1 MTEPAAPP
9 VRVLEIAQG
18 VAGPLCGRLF
28 AGFGHD
34 VLKCEPPGGDRQRTA
49 EPAADS
55 TAFSFTA
62 LNEAKR
68 TLSADLADAASRAL
82 VEELIDGADVVI
94 CDLPPARAS
103 EFGWDDDAI
112 AARWPSLVWTWVTG
126 FGRQDADLADLPDD
140 SLLAE
145 SYAGLAY
152 VIGDPDRQP
161 LALGGEQAGYAAGF
175 AAFLAARL
183 ALRRR
188 DQGDGG
194 EIIDVAVTDAA
205 AYLDWKSDVSACEA
219 DQVPVRNAT
228 TSWWRVLPAA
238 QGFAG
243 LIYHD
248 RDWPRL
254 VGLIGDERLADP
266 RFAQARGRIAGMAE
280 WLPAVAEWIAQRPAQ
295 AVYEEAQRAGLPF
308 GYAADMADLAVDPQ
322 YRARGFVRT
331 DDAGP
336 RIGPPWRM
344 TGMPWRDAPP
354 TKAERP
360 ARWRENPGSADRRPS
375 ANAAMR
381 ESRPMAPLAGVTVL
395 DLGTI
400 TAGAAVG
407 RLLADYGATVIK
419 VENPQQPDPFR
430 QWAAAS
436 GVAAGES
443 PLFEANN
450 AGKLGVSLDLKQPQG
465 RQALLRLA
473 ETADVLLENYRV
485 GVTERLGISF
495 GDLAKVNPRLIYLSL
510 ASQGQDG
517 PQAGYSSYGSTL
529 DLISGLGSVTGYPD
543 GPPVWSSYLVNYPDQ
558 LASLAGAA
566 LVVQCVADG
575 AGAIHIDLAQ
585 RELVSWTLADLLAD
599 QLVTGRTA
607 GRTGNRRSHA
617 VPHDA
622 YRCQGTDRWVT
633 VACFDDAQRSA
644 LGRLLGSAPDWAE
657 PDAVDAAVGAW
668 AATRTREQCVAALR
682 SAGVPA
688 VPVLDARD
696 RVANAHFNRRRV
708 FIDGPTGRRTRGF
721 PFVLRNYVPPV
732 PTAAPAVG
740 QHNQRFAP
748 HPDTRAGQ
756 TAR

>member
-1 MTEPAAPP
+1 MTGPATPP
-9 VRVLEIAQG
+9 LRVLEIAQG

-34 VLKCEPPGGDRQRTA
+34 VLKCEPPGGDRQRA
-49 EPAADS
+49 AGPAAPDG

-68 TLSADLADAASRAL
+68 GLVADLADAASRAR
-82 VEELIDGADVVI
+82 VEELAGAADVVI
-94 CDLPPARAS
+94 CDLPPARAQ
-103 EFGWDDDAI
+103 ELGWDDDTI
-112 AARWPSLVWTWVTG
+112 SARWPSLVWTWVSG
-126 FGRQDADLADLPDD
+126 FGRQDAGLADLPDD

-152 VIGDPDRQP
+152 VIGDPARQP
-161 LALGGEQAGYAAGF
+161 LALGGDQAAYAAGF

-188 DQGDGG
+188 DRGAGG
-194 EIIDVAVTDAA
+194 EVIDVAAADVA
-205 AYLDWKSDVSACEA
+205 AYLDWKSDVSACEVG
-219 DQVPVRNAT
+219 DVPVRNAT

-238 QGFAG
+238 EGFAG

-248 RDWPRL
+248 RDWPKL
-254 VGLIGDERLADP
+254 VRLIGDERLADP
-266 RFAQARGRIAGMAE
+266 RFAEARTRIAAMGE
-280 WLPAVAEWIAQRPAQ
+280 WLPAVAAWIAARPAQ
-295 AVYEEAQRAGLPF
+295 AVYEQAQAAGLPF
-308 GYAADMADLAVDPQ
+308 GYAADMADLAADPQ
-322 YRARGFVRT
+322 YRARGFIRAGE
-331 DDAGP
+331 AGP

-344 TGMPWRDAPP
+344 AGVPWRDNPLTEAQS
-354 TKAERP
+354 P
-360 ARWRENPGSADRRPS
+360 ARWLESGAPRTGPTAPDGRASGTPGGTDRR
-375 ANAAMR
+375 
-381 ESRPMAPLAGVTVL
+381 APLDGVTVL

-407 RLLADYGATVIK
+407 RLLADYGATVLK

-430 QWAAAS
+430 RWASAS
-436 GVAAGES
+436 GVVPGES

-450 AGKLGVSLDLKQPQG
+450 AGKLGVSLDLKQAEG
-465 RQALLRLA
+465 REALLRLA
-473 ETADVLLENYRV
+473 ETADVLIENYRV

-495 GDLAKVNPRLIYLSL
+495 GDLTAVNPRLIYLSL

-517 PQAGYSSYGSTL
+517 PQARYSSYGSTL

-575 AGAIHIDLAQ
+575 TGGTHIDLAQ
-585 RELVSWTLADLLAD
+585 RELVSWTLADLLTD

-607 GRTGNRRSHA
+607 GRTGNRRPQA

-622 YRCQGTDRWVT
+622 YRCQGADRWVA
-633 VACFDDAQRSA
+633 VACFDDRQRAA
-644 LGRLLGSAPDWAE
+644 LAEVLGAVPDWADL
-657 PDAVDAAVGAW
+657 DAADAAVGAW
-668 AATRTREQCVAALR
+668 TAARTRAECVAALR
-682 SAGVPA
+682 TAGVPA
-688 VPVLDARD
+688 VPVLDARE
-696 RVANAHFNRRRV
+696 RAAERHFNQRRV

-721 PFVLRNYVPPV
+721 PFVQRNYVPPV
-732 PTAAPAVG
+732 PASAPAVG
-740 QHNQRFAP
+740 QHNQRFVPQP
-748 HPDTRAGQ
+748 HPR
-756 TAR
+756 

>member
-1 MTEPAAPP
+1 MTGPATPP
-9 VRVLEIAQG
+9 LRVLEIAQG

-34 VLKCEPPGGDRQRTA
+34 VLKCEPPGGDRQRAA
-49 EPAADS
+49 EPAAADG

-68 TLSADLADAASRAL
+68 GLVADLADAASRAR
-82 VEELIDGADVVI
+82 VEELADAADVMI
-94 CDLPPARAS
+94 CDLPPARAQ
-103 EFGWDDDAI
+103 ELGWDDDTI
-112 AARWPSLVWTWVTG
+112 SARWPSLVWTWVSG
-126 FGRQDADLADLPDD
+126 FGRQDAGLAGLPDD
-140 SLLAE
+140 SLLTE

-188 DQGDGG
+188 DRGEGG
-194 EIIDVAVTDAA
+194 EVIDVAAADVA
-205 AYLDWKSDVSACEA
+205 AYLDWKSDVSACEVG
-219 DQVPVRNAT
+219 DVPVRNAT

-238 QGFAG
+238 KGFTG

-248 RDWPRL
+248 RDWPKL
-254 VGLIGDERLADP
+254 VRLIGDERLADP
-266 RFAQARGRIAGMAE
+266 RFAEARTRIAGMAE
-280 WLPAVAEWIAQRPAQ
+280 WLPAVAAWIAARPAQ
-295 AVYEEAQRAGLPF
+295 AVYEQAQAAGLPF
-308 GYAADMADLAVDPQ
+308 GYAADMADLAADPQ
-322 YRARGFVRT
+322 YQARGFVRAGE
-331 DDAGP
+331 AGP

-344 TGMPWRDAPP
+344 AGVPWQDNPL
-354 TKAERP
+354 TEAESP
-360 ARWRENPGSADRRPS
+360 AQWREGIAPRTRPT
-375 ANAAMR
+375 ATNGAATGTP
-381 ESRPMAPLAGVTVL
+381 SGTAGTAPLDGVTVL

-430 QWAAAS
+430 RWASAS
-436 GVAAGES
+436 GVVPGES

-450 AGKLGVSLDLKQPQG
+450 AGKLGVSLDLKQAEG
-465 RQALLRLA
+465 REALLRLA
-473 ETADVLLENYRV
+473 ETTDVLIENYRV

-495 GDLAKVNPRLIYLSL
+495 RDLTAVNPRLIYLSL

-517 PQAGYSSYGSTL
+517 PQARYSSYGSTL

-566 LVVQCVADG
+566 LVVQCVADETG
-575 AGAIHIDLAQ
+575 GTHIDLSQ

-607 GRTGNRRSHA
+607 GRTGNRRPQA

-622 YRCQGTDRWVT
+622 YRCQGADRWVA
-633 VACFDDAQRSA
+633 VACFDDRQRAA
-644 LGRLLGSAPDWAE
+644 LAEVLGAVPDWADL
-657 PDAVDAAVGAW
+657 DAADAAVGAW
-668 AATRTREQCVAALR
+668 TAARTRAECVAALR
-682 SAGVPA
+682 TAGVPA
-688 VPVLDARD
+688 VPVLDARE
-696 RVANAHFNRRRV
+696 RAAERHFNQRRV

-732 PTAAPAVG
+732 PASAPAVG
-740 QHNQRFAP
+740 EHNQRFVPQP
-748 HPDTRAGQ
+748 HPR
-756 TAR
+756 

>member
-1 MTEPAAPP
+1 MSRPGTPP
-9 VRVLEIAQG
+9 LRVLEIAQG

-34 VLKCEPPGGDRQRTA
+34 VLKCQPRGGDRQRAAAPTA
-49 EPAADS
+49 VDG

-62 LNEAKR
+62 LNQAKR
-68 TLSADLADAASRAL
+68 TLPVDLADAASRAP

-94 CDLPPARAS
+94 CDLPPARAR
-103 EFGWDDDAI
+103 ELGWDDDAI

-126 FGRQDADLADLPDD
+126 FGRQDAELASLPDD

-161 LALGGEQAGYAAGF
+161 LALGGEQSGYAAGF
-175 AAFLAARL
+175 AAFLASRL

-188 DQGDGG
+188 DLGGGG
-194 EIIDVAVTDAA
+194 EIVDVAAADVA
-205 AYLDWKSDVSACEA
+205 AYLDWKSDVSACEVG
-219 DQVPVRNAT
+219 DVPVRNAT

-248 RDWPRL
+248 RDWPKL
-254 VGLIGDERLADP
+254 VTLIGDERLADP
-266 RFAQARGRIAGMAE
+266 RFAQARGRIAGMGE
-280 WLPAVAEWIAQRPAQ
+280 WLPAVAAWIARRPAQ
-295 AVYEEAQRAGLPF
+295 DVYEQAQRAGLPF

-322 YRARGFVRT
+322 FRARGFVRPG
-331 DDAGP
+331 DGGP

-344 TGMPWRDAPP
+344 AGVPWREDPQSE
-354 TKAERP
+354 AEHP
-360 ARWRENPGSADRRPS
+360 ARWRENTGLRARPS
-375 ANAAMR
+375 AANAAAGGA
-381 ESRPMAPLAGVTVL
+381 RPSAPLGGVTVL

-430 QWAAAS
+430 RWASAS
-436 GVAAGES
+436 GVATGES

-450 AGKLGVSLDLKQPQG
+450 AGKLGVSLDLKQPEG

-495 GDLAKVNPRLIYLSL
+495 SDLTEVNPRLIYLSL

-517 PQAGYSSYGSTL
+517 PQARYSSYGSTL
-529 DLISGLGSVTGYPD
+529 DLISGLGSVTGYSD

-566 LVVQCVADG
+566 LVVQCLADG
-575 AGAIHIDLAQ
+575 AGTIHIDLSQ

-599 QLVTGRTA
+599 QLITGRTA
-607 GRTGNRRSHA
+607 GRTGNRRPHA

-622 YRCQGTDRWVT
+622 YRCQGPDRWVA
-633 VACFDDAQRSA
+633 VACFDDTQRAALAQ
-644 LGRLLGSAPDWAE
+644 LLGAVPDWADL
-657 PDAVDAAVGAW
+657 DAVDAALGAW
-668 AATRTREQCVAALR
+668 TAARTREECVAALR

-688 VPVLDARD
+688 VPVLDAQD
-696 RVANAHFNRRRV
+696 RAADPHFSRRRV

-721 PFVLRNYVPPV
+721 PFALRNYVPPV
-732 PTAAPAVG
+732 PASAPAVG
-740 QHNQRFAP
+740 QHNQRFTAQP
-748 HPDTRAGQ
+748 HPS
-756 TAR
+756 